1 MTCEKPVALIH
12 SYLKDR
18 QGKERPD
25 RLTRVGIL
33 AAAEMYRRGE
43 ISKICVTVVPEL
55 SNLIAGRLKK
65 LITIPE
71 EDLIIQPE
79 TVSTKGEIKTFR
91 KMAEEAGWSNLLTI
105 GNSTHLTRI
114 KREIGEAFKN
124 SDKNIRTISPEEILD
139 RYSRYEGVMNEMK
152 HWQEQKSFDMQERV
166 LNTPVLG
173 DSLLLLQECFPN
185 IKITLQTWVFKQLEK
200 R

>member
-33 AAAEMYRRGE
+33 AGAELYRKGE
-43 ISKICVTVVPEL
+43 ISKICITIVPEL
-55 SNLIAGRLKK
+55 SNLITGRLNK
-65 LITIPE
+65 LVTITE
-71 EDLIIQPE
+71 EDLVVKPE
-79 TVSTKGEIKTFR
+79 AVSTREEIKSFR
-91 KMAEEAGWSNLLTI
+91 KVAEEAGWSNLLTV
-105 GNSTHLTRI
+105 GNHTHLTRI

-124 SDKNIRTISPEEILD
+124 SNKDIRTISPEEIL
-139 RYSRYEGVMNEMK
+139 SRYPRYKGVINEMRDWK
-152 HWQEQKSFDMQERV
+152 EQKSFDLQEKV

-173 DSLLLLQECFPN
+173 DLLLFLQDYFPK

-200 R
+200 Q